1 MMKRSAI
8 VVLILAFLLAVLAGC
23 GSSNTSTSDQPAA
36 NAGTV
41 ASTASSVPPTDNQEN
56 RPPATNP
63 QPSGDRVL
71 KVHFLNVGQADSILV
86 QFPNGQNMLVDA
98 GNNDDGPAVV
108 SYLKSKGVS
117 RIDYLVAT
125 HPHED
130 HIGGMDNVIR
140 AFDIGQVYMPRA
152 TTTTKTFE
160 DVLLAVKEK
169 GLKISTARAGV
180 TVLDQGSLK
189 VNFVAPCGSDYEDLN
204 NWSAVTRIQYGS
216 TSFLLAGDAEAQSEE
231 EMLAS
236 GANLKADVLKVG
248 HHGSSS
254 STSPA
259 FLKAVAPKYA
269 IISVG
274 AGNDYGHPH
283 KETLA
288 KLANAGIRVYRT
300 DRDGTVVFTSDGKN
314 ISVEKLG
321 STIRPR
327 APDAGGVAPAA
338 TVTPTGSKSGYIGNK
353 NSKKFHRPDCRW
365 AAEIAPHNRVEFG
378 TREEAIAAGYVPCKV
393 CRP

>member
-1 MMKRSAI
+1 MKRSVILA
-8 VVLILAFLLAVLAGC
+8 LILAFLLAVLAGC
-23 GSSNTSTSDQPAA
+23 GSSGTSTSDQPAA
-36 NAGTV
+36 NAGMV
-41 ASTASSVPPTDNQEN
+41 ASTAPSVPPTDNRES
-56 RPPATNP
+56 RPPAASP
-63 QPSGDRVL
+63 QSSGDRVL
-71 KVHFLNVGQADSILV
+71 KVHFLDVGQADSILV
-86 QFPNGQNMLVDA
+86 QFPNGQSMLVDA
-98 GNNDDGPAVV
+98 GNNDDGPVVV
-108 SYLKSKGVS
+108 SYLKSKGIS

-140 AFDIGQVYMPRA
+140 SFNIGQVYMPRA

-160 DVLLAVKEK
+160 DVLLALKEK
-169 GLKISTARAGV
+169 GLKISTAKAGV
-180 TVLDQGSLK
+180 TMLDQGSLK
-189 VNFVAPCGSDYEDLN
+189 VNFVAPCGSNYEDLN
-204 NWSAVTRIQYGS
+204 NWSAVTRIQYSS
-216 TSFLLAGDAEAQSEE
+216 TAFLLAGDAEAQSEE

-248 HHGSSS
+248 HHGSHS
-254 STSPA
+254 STMWA

-269 IISVG
+269 VIFVG

-288 KLANAGIRVYRT
+288 KLTNAGVQVYRT

-314 ISVEKLG
+314 ITVEKLG

-327 APDAGGVAPAA
+327 APDAGGVVAPVAP
-338 TVTPTGSKSGYIGNK
+338 VTPKANGSRYIGNK

-365 AAEIAPHNRVEFG
+365 AAEIAPHNRVEFKS
-378 TREEAIAAGYVPCKV
+378 REEAVAAGYVPCKV

>member
-1 MMKRSAI
+1 MKRSAI
-8 VVLILAFLLAVLAGC
+8 LTLILAFLLAFLAGC
-23 GSSNTSTSDQPAA
+23 NSSGTSTSDQPAA
-36 NAGTV
+36 NVGTV
-41 ASTASSVPPTDNQEN
+41 ASTTPSIPPTDNPEN
-56 RPPATNP
+56 RPPAANP
-63 QPSGDRVL
+63 QLSGNRVL
-71 KVHFLNVGQADSILV
+71 KVHFLDVGQADSILV

-98 GNNDDGPAVV
+98 GNNDDGPVVV

-180 TVLDQGSLK
+180 TVLDQGSMK

-216 TSFLLAGDAEAQSEE
+216 TAFLLTGDAEAQSEG

-236 GANLKADVLKVG
+236 GMNLKANVLKVG

-254 STSPA
+254 STTPA

-269 IISVG
+269 VISVG

-288 KLANAGIRVYRT
+288 KLASAGVQVYRT

-314 ISVEKLG
+314 ITVEKLG

-327 APDAGGVAPAA
+327 APDAGDMVAPVAP
-338 TVTPTGSKSGYIGNK
+338 VTREGNGSRYIGNK
-353 NSKKFHRPDCRW
+353 NSKKFHLPSCSTLP
-365 AAEIAPHNRVEFG
+365 AEHNRVYFK
-378 TREEAIAAGYVPCKV
+378 TREEAISAGYIPCKR
-393 CRP
+393 CNP